1 MTNRQ
6 ESLFRFSGPVNNYKC
21 HYLTSDTLP
30 VDETHHLLVDSP
42 RLGRGLT
49 SKTSSSA
56 LLEPG
61 DSVANQ
67 LCKKE
72 TNQKMY
78 PVSSFQFELVCND
91 FLPSRPLKYFS
102 QFSIFVCSCEDI
114 IMNIDQKKNSHTGTN
129 CCVFICILLF
139 STFILHFLFL
149 TACSDTFLASG
160 INTSLFSFSFI
171 SSIFLSRARP

>member
-114 IMNIDQKKNSHTGTN
+114 IMNIDQKKKKKIRTQAQ
-129 CCVFICILLF
+129 
-139 STFILHFLFL
+139 
-149 TACSDTFLASG
+149 TAV
-160 INTSLFSFSFI
+160 SLFAFFCSRHLFFI
-171 SSIFLSRARP
+171 FCS